1 MPTETPTPA
10 ELAQVAQDSLRNAA
24 DREGLSL
31 LNLRAGSR
39 LDAFVGVVTG
49 LFSRLARIVAD
60 RVAASMPSTSRGDD
74 LDGLARDVYGT
85 GRKEAEAARGY
96 VWLSRPS
103 GGAGVIPAGT
113 RVAAPPAP
121 GQEGVVF
128 AAAEAVPVS
137 SGTLIVRVPVVCTET
152 GTKGNLPDRSRITQ
166 VVDTIPTTSPPSV
179 WSLAAP
185 PGGTPDEQT
194 VFGGGAPREDDD
206 TLSARLVQLSPEDV
220 KETGSYGAIL
230 AAGLNTR
237 GVRYAVAVEPLD
249 GTVALYVGDESYVL
263 TEAMRLSVEA
273 ALLTGRGYGVPV
285 RVRPFNLVD
294 VPITASIYL
303 GRPVVN
309 FDLVELR
316 ARGVEEVLR
325 YFARRPS
332 PDEYYRDAI
341 SAALHRVHP
350 EVQHVVLSAPS
361 VDVARAPSTAHS
373 GYTSVTRYRAVE
385 SSITLTFNG
394 PSTA

>member
-1 MPTETPTPA
+1 MPTEIPTPS
-10 ELAQVAQDSLRNAA
+10 ELALVAQDSLRNAA

-39 LDAFVGVVTG
+39 LDAFVGVVVG
-49 LFSRLARIVAD
+49 LTSRLTRIVAD
-60 RVAASMPSTSRGDD
+60 RVAASLPSTSRGDD

-85 GRKEAEAARGY
+85 KRKEATASAGY
-96 VWLSRPS
+96 LWLGRPS

-113 RVAAPPAP
+113 RFAVPPAP

-128 AAAEAVPVS
+128 AAGETVPVA
-137 SGTLIVRVPVVCTET
+137 SGVLSARVPLVCTET
-152 GTKGNLPDRSRITQ
+152 GSKGNIPDRTRITQ
-166 VVDTIPTTSPPSV
+166 IVDTLPPTSPVSA
-179 WSLAAP
+179 WSITAP
-185 PGGTPDEQT
+185 PGGTPAEQV

-220 KETGSYGAIL
+220 RETGSYGAIL
-230 AAGLNTR
+230 AAALNTP

-249 GTVALYVGDESYVL
+249 GTVALYVGDENYVL
-263 TEAMRLSVEA
+263 TAAMRLAIES
-273 ALLTGRGYGVPV
+273 ALLAGRGYGVPV
-285 RVRPFNLVD
+285 RLRPFDLVE
-294 VPITASIYL
+294 VPIAATIYL

-309 FDLVELR
+309 FDLVDLR

-361 VDVARAPSTAHS
+361 SDVARAPDTAHS

-385 SSITLTFNG
+385 SSVTLTFTG